1 MPFSTVYIGLGSNIK
16 DPSSQI
22 QRALQS
28 LDDHDSIKLLASAH
42 LYSSAPMGPKNQP
55 DYTNSV
61 CKISTN
67 LTPIELLDVTQAIE
81 LEHGRERKAERWGPR
96 TLDLDILLY
105 DKQHIDTERLV
116 IPHYGMATREFVLV
130 PLFEIEP
137 DLIMPDDRP
146 LSAWVAE
153 CSLVGLRRLSTHRNY
168 REINN

>member
-1 MPFSTVYIGLGSNIK
+1 MSNTTVYIGLGSNLK

-22 QRALQS
+22 QSALS
-28 LDDHDSIKLLASAH
+28 ALDSHQHIRLVACAH

-61 CKISTN
+61 CKVVTD
-67 LTPIELLDVTQAIE
+67 LAPTDLLDVTQAIE

-105 DKQHIDTERLV
+105 GEQRIDTERLV

-137 DLIMPDDRP
+137 DLIMPDKRP

-153 CSLVGLRRLSTHRNY
+153 CNLVGLRRLKAPRTY
-168 REINN
+168 RETN

>member
-1 MPFSTVYIGLGSNIK
+1 MSNSTVYIGLGSNIK
-16 DPSSQI
+16 NPSGQI
-22 QRALQS
+22 QSALNALDNHQS
-28 LDDHDSIKLLASAH
+28 IELITCAH

-61 CKISTN
+61 CKISTT

-105 DKQHIDTERLV
+105 DQQQIDTERLV

-137 DLIMPDDRP
+137 DLIMPDTRP

-153 CSLVGLRRLSTHRNY
+153 CNLVGLRRLTKPSHTSRKQ
-168 REINN
+168 